1 MKNKSPLNCKYFDV
15 TCSCGTHV
23 SALAGVVVVAQ
34 QALAGAGQLQLR
46 GGPALQVPRS
56 QEDGGRRLF
65 ALVGRGQPGPEVSDG
80 EAPLL
85 LVPGVG
91 ILDGGQLFVLI
102 LGLQPPQL
110 PLAKGAEDAA
120 DPVLEWRGEV
130 GLGLTRVLEGGAAS
144 VAPVLGGLRVTIVE
158 VEGVSLVSAGHQS
171 LLLGADVF
179 E

>member
-1 MKNKSPLNCKYFDV
+1 MLPVLVELMLVLWLALLLWHSKLLLALDS
-15 TCSCGTHV
+15 CSCEADPRSRSRGRRKMAAGGCLPL
-23 SALAGVVVVAQ
+23 SGVVSL
-34 QALAGAGQLQLR
+34 ALKCPMEKLPSSLS
-46 GGPALQVPRS
+46 P
-56 QEDGGRRLF
+56 
-65 ALVGRGQPGPEVSDG
+65 VSG
-80 EAPLL
+80 YSM
-85 LVPGVG
+85 
-91 ILDGGQLFVLI
+91 VLI

-130 GLGLTRVLEGGAAS
+130 GLGLARVLEGGAAS